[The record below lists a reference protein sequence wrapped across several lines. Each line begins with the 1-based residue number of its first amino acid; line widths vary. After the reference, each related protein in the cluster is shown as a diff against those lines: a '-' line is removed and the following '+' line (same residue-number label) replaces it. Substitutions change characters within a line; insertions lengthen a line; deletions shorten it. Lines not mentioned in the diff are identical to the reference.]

1 MGSYLPSYLPY
12 DTLSLVFCLRGRV
25 REGVGHLGLHVRGPP
40 PQPPRH
46 QPAYGYVF
54 QLVARQHCDFSKPSR
69 RTGLAADARPGKGS
83 EWRGIWGNIVI
94 SENLPRRTG
103 LAANAGPGKGFEWR
117 GIRASIVISEN
128 LPRRTGL
135 AANAGPG
142 KGLEGNLG
150 QYCDF

>member
-25 REGVGHLGLHVRGPP
+25 REGVGHLGLHLGGPPSPPDPP

-54 QLVARQHCDFSKPSR
+54 QLVARQHYDFSNPSR

-103 LAANAGPGKGFEWR
+103 LAANAGPGKGFECR
-117 GIRASIVISEN
+117 GIWASIVTV
-128 LPRRTGL
+128 L
-135 AANAGPG
+135 
-142 KGLEGNLG
+142 
-150 QYCDF
+150 